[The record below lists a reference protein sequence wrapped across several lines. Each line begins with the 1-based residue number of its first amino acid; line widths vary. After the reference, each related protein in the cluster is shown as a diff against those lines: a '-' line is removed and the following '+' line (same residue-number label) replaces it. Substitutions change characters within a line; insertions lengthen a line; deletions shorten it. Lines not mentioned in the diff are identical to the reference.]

1 MRQHTI
7 TEPRRRGGIPRL
19 RPQSSIAL
27 LSCGFRPFFLGAGLW
42 ATVAMV
48 LWIGLVSGLWQ
59 FANAYGDVAWHAHE
73 FLFGYVSAVLTGF
86 LLTAIP
92 NWTGRL
98 PLQGSPLLA
107 LCLLWAAGR
116 VAMLATDQIGVVAA
130 AAVDCAYLPT
140 LAAVILREIIVG
152 RNWRNLKVTILVIL
166 VALANVVF
174 QVEVLVRG
182 APDYGLRLGTAA
194 IVGLIM
200 LVGGRITPSFTH
212 NWLTRAGSAKL
223 PAPLDRFDMTAI
235 AIARRR
241 APVVDR
247 SARLARYRRSA
258 HLRRGRPGGSPW
270 ALGRRADVAR
280 TDRAY
285 SACRLRLRAVGR
297 LGAGR
302 RDPLAGDHRS
312 DRSAACLDNGCDGHD
327 DARRDDAG
335 DARAHRA
342 QRIRCVINERDLRG
356 RPVRRLGARSGAPAA
371 RDVL

>member
-1 MRQHTI
+1 LHLLEVEVASVRQHTI

-166 VALANVVF
+166 VAVANVVF

-235 AIARRR
+235 AIAGGALLSWIA
-241 APVVDR
+241 APGWRGTAALLIFAAVVQ
-247 SARLARYRRSA
+247 AVRL
-258 HLRRGRPGGSPW
+258 GRWAGERTWREPIVLILHVGYAFVPLGAL
-270 ALGRRADVAR
+270 ALGAAILWPAIIAPTAALHAWTTVRWAR
-280 TDRAY
+280 
-285 SACRLRLRAVGR
+285 
-297 LGAGR
+297 
-302 RDPLAGDHRS
+302 
-312 DRSAACLDNGCDGHD
+312 
-327 DARRDDAG
+327 
-335 DARAHRA
+335 
-342 QRIRCVINERDLRG
+342 
-356 RPVRRLGARSGAPAA
+356 
-371 RDVL
+371 

>member
-166 VALANVVF
+166 VAVANVVF

-194 IVGLIM
+194 I
-200 LVGGRITPSFTH
+200 
-212 NWLTRAGSAKL
+212 
-223 PAPLDRFDMTAI
+223 
-235 AIARRR
+235 
-241 APVVDR
+241 
-247 SARLARYRRSA
+247 
-258 HLRRGRPGGSPW
+258 GGSSCW
-270 ALGRRADVAR
+270 W
-280 TDRAY
+280 
-285 SACRLRLRAVGR
+285 VG
-297 LGAGR
+297 
-302 RDPLAGDHRS
+302 
-312 DRSAACLDNGCDGHD
+312 
-327 DARRDDAG
+327 
-335 DARAHRA
+335 
-342 QRIRCVINERDLRG
+342 E
-356 RPVRRLGARSGAPAA
+356 
-371 RDVL
+371 